1 MMELTKYKADPFAI
15 TARQAELFYFRG
27 RKAHREGRLDEA
39 VYHLDEA
46 TTLQPADIRYLLR
59 YARVLFETGEINHA
73 NDVLKQVR
81 ALDASNTEALFYL
94 ANNYA
99 HVSLYEEARQH
110 AMEYLEQAPNG
121 KHAEA
126 SAALVEL
133 IDLEQEMEDD
143 EEDELIRLHGQAQR
157 QIDKGM
163 LFAAQETLTGL
174 IAQYPTFWPAYNNLA
189 IVEFYLG
196 ENDQAFASLE
206 RVLEGNPGNLHALCN
221 TLVLLHEMGQD
232 EEAHRLSRQLEH
244 VRSVHLETRYKVA
257 STLAIIG
264 RYDIAYEELKLLER
278 RGYRGD
284 PLFGHWLSISAY
296 KTGHV
301 EEAAAFLKSDEAQ
314 ALKEETD
321 TYDIRHNLQFRSA
334 LIQALKTEDDVS
346 RIFTALLLGK
356 LNDAEA
362 RLALSMMPEV
372 TDREDVL
379 LLTEQI
385 VIEMEGRT
393 DVVDER
399 IHRALQTIRLAERF
413 VSDEERMSL
422 EGDFYERF
430 AQLVLSGESFDSIEA
445 SAASLLYLFH
455 DLRDGILI
463 EECASLVDCSFDHV
477 ASMIRTHERMLAPL
491 QAKC

>member
-1 MMELTKYKADPFAI
+1 MNHDGINQIQSRPLCDNSAPSGTF
-15 TARQAELFYFRG
+15 LFPRTEG
-27 RKAHREGRLDEA
+27 AWEGRLDEA

-46 TTLQPADIRYLLR
+46 TALQPADIRYLLR

-73 NDVLKQVR
+73 NDVLKQIR

-206 RVLEGNPGNLHALCN
+206 RVLEGNPGICMPFVTRSSCYTRWDRTKRRIVSPVSSN
-221 TLVLLHEMGQD
+221 TFVPCTLRHVIRSR
-232 EEAHRLSRQLEH
+232 RL
-244 VRSVHLETRYKVA
+244 
-257 STLAIIG
+257 
-264 RYDIAYEELKLLER
+264 
-278 RGYRGD
+278 
-284 PLFGHWLSISAY
+284 
-296 KTGHV
+296 
-301 EEAAAFLKSDEAQ
+301 
-314 ALKEETD
+314 
-321 TYDIRHNLQFRSA
+321 
-334 LIQALKTEDDVS
+334 
-346 RIFTALLLGK
+346 
-356 LNDAEA
+356 
-362 RLALSMMPEV
+362 
-372 TDREDVL
+372 
-379 LLTEQI
+379 
-385 VIEMEGRT
+385 
-393 DVVDER
+393 
-399 IHRALQTIRLAERF
+399 
-413 VSDEERMSL
+413 
-422 EGDFYERF
+422 
-430 AQLVLSGESFDSIEA
+430 
-445 SAASLLYLFH
+445 
-455 DLRDGILI
+455 
-463 EECASLVDCSFDHV
+463 
-477 ASMIRTHERMLAPL
+477 
-491 QAKC
+491 

>member
-1 MMELTKYKADPFAI
+1 MELTEYKADPFAI
-15 TARQAELFYFRG
+15 TTRQAELFYFRG
-27 RKAHREGRLDEA
+27 RKAHREGRLEEA

-46 TTLQPADIRYLLR
+46 TTLQPEDVRYLLR

-73 NDVLKQVR
+73 NDVLKRVR
-81 ALDASNTEALFYL
+81 ALDESNTESLFYL

-99 HVSLYEEARQH
+99 HVSLYEEAKEY
-110 AMEYLEQAPNG
+110 ALEYLKHAPAG

-133 IDLEQEMEDD
+133 IDLEQELEDD
-143 EEDELIRLHGQAQR
+143 DEDELIRLHAQAQR

-163 LFAAQETLTGL
+163 LFAAQDTLESL
-174 IAQYPTFWPAYNNLA
+174 IATYPTFWPAYNNLA

-196 ENDQAFASLE
+196 ENDRAFHSLE

-232 EEAHRLSRQLEH
+232 EEAHRLSRKLEH
-244 VRSVHLETRYKVA
+244 VRSVNLETRYKVA

-264 RYDIAYEELKLLER
+264 RHDLAYEELKLLER

-284 PLFGHWLSISAY
+284 PLFGHWLSISAF

-301 EEAAAFLKSDEAQ
+301 EEAAAFLQSKEA
-314 ALKEETD
+314 ASLREEQEA
-321 TYDIRHNLQFRSA
+321 YDIRHNLQFRSA

-356 LNDAEA
+356 LNDEEA

-372 TDREDVL
+372 TDHEDVL
-379 LLTEQI
+379 QLTEQI
-385 VIEMEGRT
+385 LHEMNGRS
-393 DVVDER
+393 DIVDER
-399 IHRALQTIRLAERF
+399 IHRALQTIRLAEHY

-430 AQLVLSGESFDSIEA
+430 ARLVLSGEMFDSIEG
-445 SAASLLYLFH
+445 SAAALIHLFH
-455 DLRDGILI
+455 ELREGMLI
-463 EECASLVDCSFDHV
+463 EECAELVDVSFDEV
-477 ASMIRTHERMLAPL
+477 AMTIRAFKQHLTPAR
-491 QAKC
+491 AKC

>member
-1 MMELTKYKADPFAI
+1 MMELTEYKADPFAI
-15 TARQAELFYFRG
+15 TTRQAELFYFRG
-27 RKAHREGRLDEA
+27 RKAHREGRLEEA

-46 TTLQPADIRYLLR
+46 TTLQPSDVRYLLR

-81 ALDASNTEALFYL
+81 TLDQSNTESLFYL

-99 HVSLYEEARQH
+99 HVSLYEEAKNY
-110 AMEYLEQAPNG
+110 ALEYLSSAPNG

-143 EEDELIRLHGQAQR
+143 DEDELIRLHAQAQR

-163 LFAAQETLTGL
+163 LFAAQETLESL
-174 IAQYPTFWPAYNNLA
+174 IVQYPTFWPAYNNLA

-196 ENDQAFASLE
+196 ENDRAFASLE
-206 RVLEGNPGNLHALCN
+206 QVLDGNPGNLHALCN

-232 EEAHRLSRQLEH
+232 EEAHRLSNKLEH
-244 VRSVHLETRYKVA
+244 VRSVNLETRYKVA

-264 RYDIAYEELKLLER
+264 RHDLAYEELKLLER

-284 PLFGHWLSISAY
+284 PLFGHWLSISAF

-301 EEAAAFLKSDEAQ
+301 EEAAAFLQSEEAQ
-314 ALKEETD
+314 SMREEQEA
-321 TYDIRHNLQFRSA
+321 YDIRHNLQFRSA

-356 LNDAEA
+356 LNDEEA
-362 RLALSMMPEV
+362 KLALSMMPEV
-372 TDREDVL
+372 TDHPDVL

-385 VIEMEGRT
+385 IHEMNGEH
-393 DVVDER
+393 DVVDAR
-399 IHRALQTIRLAERF
+399 IHRALMTIRLAERF

-430 AQLVLSGESFDSIEA
+430 ARLVLSGETFDSVEQ
-445 SAASLLYLFH
+445 SAAALIYLFH
-455 DLRDGILI
+455 DVRDGMLI
-463 EECASLVDCSFDHV
+463 EDCAALVHVSFDDT
-477 ASMIRTHERMLAPL
+477 AAAIRSYQRVLNPAR
-491 QAKC
+491 AKC